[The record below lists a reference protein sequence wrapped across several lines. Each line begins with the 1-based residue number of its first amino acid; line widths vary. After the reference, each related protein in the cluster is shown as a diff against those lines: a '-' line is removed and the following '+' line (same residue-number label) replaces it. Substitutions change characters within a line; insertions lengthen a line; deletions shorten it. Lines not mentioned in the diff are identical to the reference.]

1 MNITVKN
8 IPDRVHVALKR
19 RARQNKRSLNSEILS
34 CLEAA
39 VEPSRLD
46 TDAFLDEVR
55 QLRELVAAD
64 FSQDEALEEL
74 SQP

>member
-8 IPDRVHVALKR
+8 IPDRVHLALKR

-64 FSQDEALEEL
+64 FDQDEALEEL
-74 SQP
+74 ERP